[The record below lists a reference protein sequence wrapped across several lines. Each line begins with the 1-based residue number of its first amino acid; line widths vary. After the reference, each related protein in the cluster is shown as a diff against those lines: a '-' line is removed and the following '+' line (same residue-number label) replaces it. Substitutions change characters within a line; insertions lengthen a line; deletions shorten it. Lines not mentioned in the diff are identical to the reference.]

1 MIAAAAVLA
10 WLARHDLVGAFLSQ
24 VLFRGPSAKAG
35 SASDFVVRWFAVT
48 WMDRALLAGCLIALV
63 ALVPTLIGVI
73 RIRLKPGDARERWT
87 SLLWV
92 FLLAAISVAGA
103 SIAARAGMDPF
114 APLIKSSIYF
124 ALIGTGVLA
133 SFYSAV
139 FVVRRL
145 GGRETHYWLLGTVS
159 FVCAFMLSLS
169 WPAFEAMVMPGLGFL
184 VAAALEAGSI
194 WKRTVWYAACGTL
207 LFSLTLTKLNTPF
220 GFADWMEPS
229 VATAMFRSSLPEMRG
244 FLLPEAEVRMID
256 GTTQIIREYAGPG
269 DTIFT
274 FPAMP
279 IFYAITGH
287 WFPTYAGDHH
297 IDACPDDVASKDA
310 EKLLRARPAVIV
322 HYSQDP
328 EFLAREEALW
338 RGGKRS
344 GQRDLT
350 TAVETLTKE
359 YRLAATF
366 DAPPTELKV
375 RVYVRQ

>member
-1 MIAAAAVLA
+1 
-10 WLARHDLVGAFLSQ
+10 VGAFLSQ
-24 VLFRGPSAKAG
+24 VFFRGPSAKAG

-48 WMDRALLAGCLIALV
+48 LTNRGLLAGSLVALIAL
-63 ALVPTLIGVI
+63 APTLISVT
-73 RIRLKPGDARERWT
+73 RMRLKPGDRRDRWT

-92 FLLAAISVAGA
+92 FLLASGSVAGA
-103 SIAARAGMDPF
+103 TIAARAGMDPF

-124 ALIGTGVLA
+124 ALIGTGILA

-145 GGRETHYWLLGTVS
+145 SGRETHYWLLGTVS

-184 VAAALEAGSI
+184 VAAALEVGSI
-194 WKRTVWYAACGTL
+194 WKRTVWYAACGML

-220 GFADWMEPS
+220 GFADWKEPS
-229 VATAMFRSSLPEMRG
+229 VATATFHSSLPEMRG

-256 GTTQIIREYAGPG
+256 GTTQIIREHARPG

-274 FPAMP
+274 YPSMP
-279 IFYAITGH
+279 IFHALTGY
-287 WFPTYAGDHH
+287 WFPTYAGDHN
-297 IDACPDDVASKDA
+297 IDACPDDVASQDA
-310 EKLLRARPAVIV
+310 ERLLRARPAVIV
-322 HYSQDP
+322 QYSQDP
-328 EFLAREEALW
+328 AFLATEEALW

-359 YRLAATF
+359 YRLTATF
-366 DAPPTELKV
+366 DVPPTELKV
-375 RVYVRQ
+375 KVYVRP